1 MTSPTGWQPAPEDR
15 LDLQLGAPA
24 PEAAWTPPP
33 GRLGGAE
40 VDPFAGMRRAAPE
53 RNDPSGPT
61 GHPSGPAAAPGAR
74 GRLARAW
81 ASLNAD
87 DRPTWASVS
96 GVVGVG
102 VLVRQL
108 AWALVGV
115 LLMGLGGF
123 LLGIHRVYGVVPLVV
138 GVLLVLLGLRRTS
151 RFLDA
156 LPR

>member
-15 LDLQLGAPA
+15 LDLHAGAPA
-24 PEAAWTPPP
+24 PGAAWTPPP

-53 RNDPSGPT
+53 AAVPDG
-61 GHPSGPAAAPGAR
+61 PSGPAEAPSAR
-74 GRLARAW
+74 GRLSRVW
-81 ASLNAD
+81 ASLNSD
-87 DRPTWASVS
+87 DRPTWSSVS

-123 LLGIHRVYGVVPLVV
+123 LLGFHRVYGLVPLLV
-138 GVLLVLLGLRRTS
+138 GVVLVLLGLRRTS

>member
-15 LDLQLGAPA
+15 LDLHAGAPA

-53 RNDPSGPT
+53 PTDPSGPAEQP
-61 GHPSGPAAAPGAR
+61 GVPGAR

-81 ASLNAD
+81 ASLTSD
-87 DRPTWASVS
+87 ERPTWASVS

-123 LLGIHRVYGVVPLVV
+123 LLGIHRAYGLVPLVV
-138 GVLLVLLGLRRTS
+138 GVVLVLLGLRRTS